1 MYDES
6 RESVGMALDWDHL
19 PQATPGLIFNSRI
32 DRRRLFPAPD
42 DWRELGDEDLMKLC
56 ISARSMLY

>member
-1 MYDES
+1 
-6 RESVGMALDWDHL
+6 MALDWDHL

-42 DWRELGDEDLMKLC
+42 GWLELGDEDLMKLC